1 MSFKNIL
8 DSCTVYDF
16 TNGPSKNTE
25 KIWLYSK
32 TEKNDLFSSKRNDEV
47 WIKNLH
53 TINNIWFELYSGG
66 LKRMKQAAL
75 EKGSVDNTSF
85 FTDLP
90 DCNIVPEC
98 RDYVRNP

>member
-16 TNGPSKNTE
+16 TNGPSKNTK

-32 TEKNDLFSSKRNDEV
+32 TEKNDLFSSKRNDDI

-53 TINNIWFELYSGG
+53 TINNIGLLYSG
-66 LKRMKQAAL
+66 LKEKQAAL

-85 FTDLP
+85 HRLA
-90 DCNIVPEC
+90 
-98 RDYVRNP
+98 